1 MVPTSFYGVAV
12 LVAIGLFALTLV
24 LRGTQG
30 PKGIVSA
37 EGREKQAAAL
47 IAEGKINTAVEEL
60 NAIIRQEPANAQAHY
75 DLGAALFRQNKFS
88 EAVEEFGQA
97 LRLKPK
103 FGRAHTG
110 IGMAYVRLQRNND
123 AISEF
128 YEALRSDSRDADAHY
143 YLGVLLASKNMLNE
157 AIDEYRQALSVDPR
171 YASVY
176 SGLAAANLARGNR
189 AKHSR
194 EAARYFTAAW
204 QDARVGQSLGGF
216 VDPSVLAALR
226 QRVPDAAED
235 HP

>member
-1 MVPTSFYGVAV
+1 MAAMSDQIAQSSAMLTWLSCCSQLSQFS
-12 LVAIGLFALTLV
+12 GLYRLT
-24 LRGTQG
+24 
-30 PKGIVSA
+30 
-37 EGREKQAAAL
+37 
-47 IAEGKINTAVEEL
+47 
-60 NAIIRQEPANAQAHY
+60 
-75 DLGAALFRQNKFS
+75 
-88 EAVEEFGQA
+88 
-97 LRLKPK
+97 
-103 FGRAHTG
+103 
-110 IGMAYVRLQRNND
+110 
-123 AISEF
+123 
-128 YEALRSDSRDADAHY
+128 
-143 YLGVLLASKNMLNE
+143 
-157 AIDEYRQALSVDPR
+157 LSVDPR